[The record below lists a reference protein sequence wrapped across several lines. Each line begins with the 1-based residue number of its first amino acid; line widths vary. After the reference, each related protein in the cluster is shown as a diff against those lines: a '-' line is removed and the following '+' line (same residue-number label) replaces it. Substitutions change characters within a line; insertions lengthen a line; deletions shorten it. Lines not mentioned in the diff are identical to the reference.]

1 MLEKIYNTE
10 FYESRLGFGIE
21 ASSNMEDI
29 SFEDQKLLKLMDEK
43 LRKVGEHFDIP
54 LPLKNRL
61 AKLPNNRNMAEKRL
75 HCLKSRFIRNPEFF
89 ADYKGLIEDFL
100 IIGFAKKSTE
110 KPPDGRTWYIPHH
123 GVYHPNKPGKIRV
136 VFDCSADFK
145 EISLNKKLMDGP
157 DLANQIVGVII
168 RFHEESVVIMGDIE
182 SMFHQVLVPEND
194 RRLLRFLWR
203 ANHDIRGTVE
213 GFEMKLHVF
222 GATSSPS
229 CCNYAV
235 KRTAVDNEKKYHPD
249 VVTTLQQ
256 IFYVDDLLKSVKD
269 VKTAIR
275 LLYEIIGMCASGGFK
290 LTRVIRNRVKVLQSV
305 TETERRKGV
314 KNIDFNNGIDLPT
327 ERALGV
333 KWNIENDQLGFTVNL
348 GDKQF
353 TRCGMLSTISK
364 SYDPRGLAAPF
375 LLKGKI
381 ILEDLCKNN
390 YSWDENVPSIF
401 IKDWESWKIQLYLL
415 ENVVMKRCF
424 KPPIFGKIA
433 CCSLHHFLDASQNGY
448 GQVSYL

>member
-21 ASSNMEDI
+21 ASPNMKDI
-29 SFEDQKLLKLMDEK
+29 SFEDQKFLKLMDEK

-229 CCNYAV
+229 CCNYVV

-275 LLYEIIGMCASGGFK
+275 LLYEIIGCVQVEVSNYLGS
-290 LTRVIRNRVKVLQSV
+290 L
-305 TETERRKGV
+305 
-314 KNIDFNNGIDLPT
+314 GI
-327 ERALGV
+327 E
-333 KWNIENDQLGFTVNL
+333 
-348 GDKQF
+348 
-353 TRCGMLSTISK
+353 
-364 SYDPRGLAAPF
+364 
-375 LLKGKI
+375 
-381 ILEDLCKNN
+381 
-390 YSWDENVPSIF
+390 
-401 IKDWESWKIQLYLL
+401 
-415 ENVVMKRCF
+415 
-424 KPPIFGKIA
+424 
-433 CCSLHHFLDASQNGY
+433 
-448 GQVSYL
+448 

>member
-1 MLEKIYNTE
+1 
-10 FYESRLGFGIE
+10 
-21 ASSNMEDI
+21 
-29 SFEDQKLLKLMDEK
+29 
-43 LRKVGEHFDIP
+43 
-54 LPLKNRL
+54 
-61 AKLPNNRNMAEKRL
+61 
-75 HCLKSRFIRNPEFF
+75 
-89 ADYKGLIEDFL
+89 
-100 IIGFAKKSTE
+100 
-110 KPPDGRTWYIPHH
+110 
-123 GVYHPNKPGKIRV
+123 
-136 VFDCSADFK
+136 
-145 EISLNKKLMDGP
+145 
-157 DLANQIVGVII
+157 
-168 RFHEESVVIMGDIE
+168 
-182 SMFHQVLVPEND
+182 
-194 RRLLRFLWR
+194 
-203 ANHDIRGTVE
+203 
-213 GFEMKLHVF
+213 
-222 GATSSPS
+222 
-229 CCNYAV
+229 
-235 KRTAVDNEKKYHPD
+235 
-249 VVTTLQQ
+249 
-256 IFYVDDLLKSVKD
+256 
-269 VKTAIR
+269 
-275 LLYEIIGMCASGGFK
+275 MCASGGFK
-290 LTRVIRNRVKVLQSV
+290 LPRVIRNRVKVLQSV

-390 YSWDENVPSIF
+390 YSWDENVPSNF